1 MKKITKIK
9 IEKYKGDNQKW
20 KREELGKKY
29 HILIFWKNSDILFCL
44 SKKNLKKNN
53 DKNIHKMIKEIM
65 PIIRDA
71 IENLY
76 LKQPK
81 WV

>member
-29 HILIFWKNSDILFCL
+29 HILIF
-44 SKKNLKKNN
+44 
-53 DKNIHKMIKEIM
+53 
-65 PIIRDA
+65 
-71 IENLY
+71 
-76 LKQPK
+76 
-81 WV
+81 